1 MINLLI
7 IGTGIGIGLF
17 ILIAFIV
24 GVCEYFVD
32 ARDESAYI
40 EKQNEWMRKGL
51 ERANENKPK

>member
-17 ILIAFIV
+17 LVIVFIV
-24 GVCEYFVD
+24 GICEHISD
-32 ARDESAYI
+32 SRDEAAYI
-40 EKQNEWMRKGL
+40 EKQSEWMRKGL